1 MFQKNNAHKQQA
13 MFSDFGSLPEKLK
26 ERIEAS
32 WAGVFYRE
40 YFCRIDES
48 IFAVLYS
55 DKVSRPNVPAN
66 VLLGLETLKAGF
78 GWSDEEMHEAI
89 SFNLQAR
96 YALGYRHLS
105 EGHFEL
111 RTMYNFRARLREHM
125 ERTGED
131 LVEKAF
137 EQITDEQVK
146 ALELKTGK
154 LRMDSTQ
161 IASNIRQMSRLQL
174 LVEVVRRMARSLS
187 ESDRARYAELLAP
200 YVKGT
205 SGQYVYQTKPNEKET
220 RLMCVGRVMQRLV
233 AELAEHYKEAEAY
246 QTLAR
251 VFGEHFVVT
260 ETDLRAKEGQELSA
274 RSVQSPDD
282 LDASYRKK
290 RGEGYRGYVANVTET
305 CDPDNPVQLIVD
317 VQVEPNTT
325 DDAQMLADA
334 LPELKAR
341 TDVEE
346 MYTDGGYNG
355 QATDEALEVHPVKHI
370 QTAMRGG
377 KPDPDRLNLAD
388 FTVNTDADGVPLR
401 IICPND
407 IETEVRPG
415 RSPERFIA
423 RFPHKTCDSCP
434 LANKCPTQPHK
445 RKRRGRALYFSRQ
458 DLRVAERRQMLAQ
471 HRDTAKHLRPAVEA
485 TVRSVKHPFRQG
497 KLPVRGKPRVSML
510 IIGSAAMCNVRRLW
524 RCAVVKKSAEAAQ
537 MKEEIA
543 QLSVSFLRFAH
554 RICDFIFAPPR
565 RWRFAPLQG

>member
-1 MFQKNNAHKQQA
+1 MHKENNAHRQQA

-26 ERIEAS
+26 EKIEAS
-32 WAGVFYRE
+32 WAGTFYRE

-55 DKVSRPNVPAN
+55 DEASRPNVPVN

-78 GWSDEEMHEAI
+78 GWSDEEMHEAF
-89 SFNLQAR
+89 SFNVQVR

-105 EGHFEL
+105 VGHFEL

-137 EQITDEQVK
+137 EQITDEQIE

-161 IASNIRQMSRLQL
+161 VASNIRQMSRLQL
-174 LVEVVRRMARSLS
+174 LVEVVRRMARNLN
-187 ESDRARYAELLAP
+187 EIDRARYADLLAP

-220 RLMCVGRVMQRLV
+220 RLMCVGRAMQRLV
-233 AELAEHYKEAEAY
+233 TELAEAYKEDEAY

-251 VFGEHFVVT
+251 VFDEHFSVT
-260 ETDLRAKEGQELSA
+260 ETDLRVKEGQEISA
-274 RSVQSPDD
+274 QSVQSPDD
-282 LDASYRKK
+282 LDATYRKK

-317 VQVEPNTT
+317 VQVEPNAT
-325 DDAQMLADA
+325 DDGQMMAEA
-334 LPELKAR
+334 LPELKER

-355 QATDEALEVHPVKHI
+355 EAVDAALEAHPVEHI

-377 KPDPDRLNLAD
+377 KPDSDRLHLAD
-388 FTVNTDADGVPLR
+388 FTVTTDADGAPIR
-401 IICPND
+401 IVCPNNV
-407 IETEVRPG
+407 ETEVRPG
-415 RSPERFIA
+415 RSPERYIA
-423 RFPHKTCDSCP
+423 RFQYKSCDSCP
-434 LANKCPTQPHK
+434 FADQCPTQPRK
-445 RKRRGRALYFSRQ
+445 RKRRGRALYFTRQ
-458 DLRVAERRQMLAQ
+458 NLKVAQRRQSFAQ

-497 KLPVRGKPRVSML
+497 KLPVRGKPRVSMM

-524 RCAVVKKSAEAAQ
+524 RCEVEKKQAEMAQ
-537 MKEEIA
+537 MKEEISL
-543 QLSVSFLRFAH
+543 LSASFLRFV
-554 RICDFIFAPPR
+554 RRMRDFIFTSPR
-565 RWRFAPLQG
+565 TWRFVSIQG

>member
-1 MFQKNNAHKQQA
+1 MYQENNAHKQQS

-26 ERIEAS
+26 KKIEAS
-32 WAGVFYRE
+32 WAGTFYRE

-55 DKVSRPNVPAN
+55 DKASRPNVPVN
-66 VLLGLETLKAGF
+66 VLLGLETMKAGF

-89 SFNLQAR
+89 SYNLQVR

-137 EQITDEQVK
+137 EQITDEQIK

-161 IASNIRQMSRLQL
+161 VASNIRQMSRLQL
-174 LVEVVRRMARSLS
+174 LVEVVRRMARSLN
-187 ESDRARYAELLAP
+187 EIDRARYADLLAP

-205 SGQYVYQTKPNEKET
+205 SGQYVYQTKPKEKET
-220 RLMCVGRVMQRLV
+220 RLMCVGRAMQHLV
-233 AELAEHYKEAEAY
+233 RELAEAYKEDEAY

-251 VFGEHFVVT
+251 VFDEHFVVT
-260 ETDLRAKEGQELSA
+260 ETDLRAKEGQEISA
-274 RSVQSPDD
+274 QSVQSPDD
-282 LDASYRKK
+282 LDATYRKK

-317 VQVEPNTT
+317 VQVEPNAT
-325 DDAQMLADA
+325 DDAQMMAEA

-355 QATDEALEVHPVKHI
+355 EAVDAALEAHPVKHI

-377 KPDPDRLNLAD
+377 APDPDRLHLAD
-388 FTVNTDADGVPLR
+388 FTVTTDASGTPLR
-401 IICPND
+401 IVCPND
-407 IETEVRPG
+407 VETDVRPG
-415 RSPERFIA
+415 RSRERFIA
-423 RFPHKTCDSCP
+423 RFSHKTCDSCSF
-434 LANKCPTQPHK
+434 ADQCPTQP

-458 DLRVAERRQMLAQ
+458 NLKVAQRRQSLAQ
-471 HRDTAKHLRPAVEA
+471 HRATAKHLRPAVEA

-497 KLPVRGKPRVSML
+497 KLPVRGKPRVGML
-510 IIGSAAMCNVRRLW
+510 IVGSAAMCNVRRLW
-524 RCAVVKKSAEAAQ
+524 RCAVEKKPAAIAQ
-537 MKEEIA
+537 MRA
-543 QLSVSFLRFAH
+543 GVALFSASFSRFAR
-554 RICDFIFAPPR
+554 RICHFVFAPPR
-565 RWRFAPLQG
+565 HWCFAPNRS

>member
-1 MFQKNNAHKQQA
+1 MYQENNAHKQQS
-13 MFSDFGSLPEKLK
+13 MFSDFGNLPEKLK
-26 ERIEAS
+26 KKIEAS

-55 DKVSRPNVPAN
+55 EEASRPNVPVN

-78 GWSDEEMHEAI
+78 GWSDEEMHEAF
-89 SFNLQAR
+89 SFNVQVR
-96 YALGYRHLS
+96 YALGYRHLG

-137 EQITDEQVK
+137 EQITDEQVS

-161 IASNIRQMSRLQL
+161 VASNIRQMSRLQL
-174 LVEVVRRMARSLS
+174 LVEVVRRMARNLN
-187 ESDRARYAELLAP
+187 EIDRARYADLLAP

-205 SGQYVYQTKPNEKET
+205 SGQYVYQTKPDEKET

-233 AELAEHYKEAEAY
+233 TELAEAYKEDEAY

-251 VFGEHFVVT
+251 VFDEHFSVT
-260 ETDLRAKEGQELSA
+260 ETDLRAKEGQEISA
-274 RSVQSPDD
+274 QSVQSPDD
-282 LDASYRKK
+282 LDATYRKK

-317 VQVEPNTT
+317 VQVEPNAT
-325 DDAQMLADA
+325 DDGQMMAEA
-334 LPELKAR
+334 LPELKER

-355 QATDEALEVHPVKHI
+355 EAVDAALEAHPVKHI

-377 KPDPDRLNLAD
+377 APDPDRLHLAD
-388 FTVNTDADGVPLR
+388 FTVTTDADGAPIR
-401 IICPND
+401 IVCPND
-407 IETEVRPG
+407 VETEVRPG
-415 RSPERFIA
+415 RSPERYIA
-423 RFPHKTCDSCP
+423 RFQYKSCDSCP
-434 LANKCPTQPHK
+434 FADQCPTQLRK

-458 DLRVAERRQMLAQ
+458 NLKVAERRQSLAQ
-471 HRDTAKHLRPAVEA
+471 HRAAAKHLRPAVEA
-485 TVRSVKHPFRQG
+485 TVRSIKHPFRQG
-497 KLPVRGKPRVSML
+497 KLPVRGKPRVGML
-510 IIGSAAMCNVRRLW
+510 IVGSAAMCNVRRLW
-524 RCAVVKKSAEAAQ
+524 RCEVEKKPATIAQ
-537 MKEEIA
+537 MQEGVA
-543 QLSVSFLRFAH
+543 LFSASFSRFAR

-565 RWRFAPLQG
+565 HCCFAPNRS

>member
-1 MFQKNNAHKQQA
+1 MYQENNAHKQQT
-13 MFSDFGSLPEKLK
+13 MFSDYGSLPEKLK
-26 ERIEAS
+26 EKIEAS
-32 WAGVFYRE
+32 WAGTFYRE

-55 DKVSRPNVPAN
+55 EEASRPNVPVN

-78 GWSDEEMHEAI
+78 GWSDEEMHEAF
-89 SFNLQAR
+89 SFNVQVR

-111 RTMYNFRARLREHM
+111 RTVYNFRARLREHM

-137 EQITDEQVK
+137 EQITDAQIET
-146 ALELKTGK
+146 LELKTGK

-161 IASNIRQMSRLQL
+161 VASNIRQMSRLQL

-233 AELAEHYKEAEAY
+233 TELVEAYKKEEAY

-260 ETDLRAKEGQELSA
+260 ENDLRAKEGQEISA
-274 RSVQSPDD
+274 QSVQSPDD
-282 LDASYRKK
+282 LDATYRKK
-290 RGEGYRGYVANVTET
+290 RGAGYRGYVANVTET

-317 VQVEPNTT
+317 VQVEPNAT
-325 DDAQMLADA
+325 DDAQMMAEA

-355 QATDEALEVHPVKHI
+355 EAVDAAREAHPVEHI

-377 KPDPDRLNLAD
+377 APAPDRLHLAD
-388 FTVNTDADGVPLR
+388 FTLTTDADGEPLR
-401 IICPND
+401 IVCPNNV
-407 IETEVRPG
+407 ETEVQPG
-415 RSPERFIA
+415 RSPERYIA
-423 RFPHKTCDSCP
+423 RFLHKTCDGCP
-434 LANKCPTQPHK
+434 FADQCPTQPRK
-445 RKRRGRALYFSRQ
+445 RKRRGRVLYFSQ
-458 DLRVAERRQMLAQ
+458 QNLRVAQRRQALVQ
-471 HRDTAKHLRPAVEA
+471 HRATAKHLRPAVEA

-510 IIGSAAMCNVRRLW
+510 LIGSAAMCNVRRLW
-524 RCAVVKKSAEAAQ
+524 RCAVEKKQAEMAH
-537 MKEEIA
+537 MKAEIA
-543 QLSVSFLRFAH
+543 LLSVSFSRFAR
-554 RICDFIFAPPR
+554 RICDFIFAPSRHWCFTPNR
-565 RWRFAPLQG
+565 S

>member
-1 MFQKNNAHKQQA
+1 MYQENDTHKQQT

-26 ERIEAS
+26 EKIDAS
-32 WAGVFYRE
+32 WAGTFYRE

-55 DKVSRPNVPAN
+55 EEASRPNVPVN

-78 GWSDEEMHEAI
+78 GWSDEEMHEAF
-89 SFNLQAR
+89 SFNVQVR

-125 ERTGED
+125 EQSGED

-137 EQITDEQVK
+137 EQITDEQIE

-161 IASNIRQMSRLQL
+161 VASNIRQMSRLQL

-187 ESDRARYAELLAP
+187 EIDRGRYAKLLAP

-205 SGQYVYQTKPNEKET
+205 SGQYVYQTKPGDKET
-220 RLMCVGRVMQRLV
+220 RIVQVGRVMQRLV
-233 AELAEHYKEAEAY
+233 AELAEAYEEDEAY

-251 VFGEHFVVT
+251 VFSEHFVVT
-260 ETDLRAKEGQELSA
+260 EHDLRAKEGQEISA
-274 RSVQSPDD
+274 QSVQSPDD
-282 LDASYRKK
+282 LDATYRKK

-317 VQVEPNTT
+317 VQVEPNAT
-325 DDAQMLADA
+325 DDAQMMAEA
-334 LPELKAR
+334 LPELKER

-355 QATDEALEVHPVKHI
+355 EAVDAALEAHPVKHI

-377 KPDPDRLNLAD
+377 APDPDRLHLSD
-388 FTVNTDADGVPLR
+388 FTVTTGADSKPLS
-401 IICPND
+401 IICPNGA
-407 IETEVRPG
+407 ETEVRPG
-415 RSPERFIA
+415 RRPERYVA
-423 RFPHKTCDSCP
+423 RFRHQSCDSCP
-434 LANKCPTQPHK
+434 FADKCPTQPHK
-445 RKRRGRALYFSRQ
+445 RKRRGRVLYFSQ
-458 DLRVAERRQMLAQ
+458 QNLRTAERRQALAQ
-471 HRDTAKHLRPAVEA
+471 HHATAKQLRPAVEA
-485 TVRSVKHPFRQG
+485 TVRSIKHPFRQG

-510 IIGSAAMCNVRRLW
+510 IVGSAAMCNVRRLW
-524 RCAVVKKSAEAAQ
+524 RCIVEKKQAEMAQ
-537 MKEEIA
+537 MREEIA
-543 QLSVSFLRFAH
+543 LLSASFLRFA
-554 RICDFIFAPPR
+554 RRMRDFFFAPSR
-565 RWRFAPLQG
+565 SWRFAPIRG